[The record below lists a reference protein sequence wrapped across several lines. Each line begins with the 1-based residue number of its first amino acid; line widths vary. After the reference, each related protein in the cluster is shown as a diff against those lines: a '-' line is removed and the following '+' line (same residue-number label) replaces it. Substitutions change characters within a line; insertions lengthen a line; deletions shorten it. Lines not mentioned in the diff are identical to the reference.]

1 MTKQNQS
8 RFWWTVC
15 LVLLGGFDALSLST
29 AKSRRRVPYSSSFQ
43 TFNRGPSHLYSSV
56 YYEEA
61 RQDQVRKG
69 PPPSVV
75 DNTCRP
81 PKAATLQDSTQ
92 SASLSLPI
100 INYICTNQALLLLFA
115 SSAAIAVSLFS
126 NNPFEISDL
135 HWNSG
140 QDFHSLFDWQPSLSR
155 VVTGLF
161 ATIPVIA
168 AGRIIETSDNR
179 DASRVNFATTN
190 MVISLFGRRKSEM
203 EPTASASLQV
213 MILSAMIAISSGISE
228 EIIFRGYIPTAV
240 YAMTNSLSAAL
251 FGQAF
256 LFAAGHLSKDAEP
269 GENMLNWSFQ
279 FLSGLWYAGV
289 YQMSGGDILPCIV
302 AHALYDMHT
311 LCQTWNEVNDQIDYT
326 QTSSKNNICKEQK
339 TALESLQRGTGIT
352 LTSETVDFA
361 RKFFYAFDH
370 DHAGSLSLS
379 DCQRAVSY
387 AFMNDS
393 VAPDTNV
400 VRDLFEQAKEQRHI
414 RGNAVVSSDRMDFSE
429 FLHLLVALRSNSR
442 QYSQC

>member
-1 MTKQNQS
+1 MTKRNQS

-15 LVLLGGFDALSLST
+15 LVLLGGSEALSIST
-29 AKSRRRVPYSSSFQ
+29 AKARRRTPYSPSFQ
-43 TFNRGPSHLYSSV
+43 AFDRGPSRLYSSV

-61 RQDQVRKG
+61 CQEDVMKG
-69 PPPSVV
+69 SPPSAVE
-75 DNTCRP
+75 NTKRR
-81 PKAATLQDSTQ
+81 PKASTLQESTQ

-115 SSAAIAVSLFS
+115 SSAAMALSLFS
-126 NNPFEISDL
+126 NNSFEISNL

-155 VVTGLF
+155 VMTGLF
-161 ATIPVIA
+161 ATAPVIA
-168 AGRIIETSDNR
+168 AGRIIESSDNR

-203 EPTASASLQV
+203 EPTASASFQV
-213 MILSAMIAISSGISE
+213 MILSALIAISSGISE
-228 EIIFRGYIPTAV
+228 EIIFRGYIPTAL
-240 YAMTNSLSAAL
+240 YAITNSLSAAV

-269 GENMLNWSFQ
+269 GENIVNWSVQ
-279 FLSGLWYAGV
+279 FLNGLWYAGI

-311 LCQTWNEVNDQIDYT
+311 LCQTWNEVNNQIDYT
-326 QTSSKNNICKEQK
+326 QTSSKNNMCEEQK
-339 TALESLQRGTGIT
+339 TAVERLQRGTGIT
-352 LTSETVDFA
+352 LTPETVDFA
-361 RKFFYAFDH
+361 RQFFFAFDH

-393 VAPDTNV
+393 VAPDAHV
-400 VRDLFEQAKEQRHI
+400 VRDLFEQAKEQRYIH
-414 RGNAVVSSDRMDFSE
+414 GNSVVSSDRLDFSE

-442 QYSQC
+442 QYSRR

>member
-1 MTKQNQS
+1 MTNQNQS
-8 RFWWTVC
+8 RLWWTIC
-15 LVLLGGFDALSLST
+15 LFLLGGSEALSLST
-29 AKSRRRVPYSSSFQ
+29 GKTRRRTPYSPSFQ
-43 TFNRGPSHLYSSV
+43 TFNRHSSHLYSSV
-56 YYEEA
+56 YYEET
-61 RQDQVRKG
+61 RDEQVLQR

-75 DNTCRP
+75 DSATRRP
-81 PKAATLQDSTQ
+81 TASTIQERTQ
-92 SASLSLPI
+92 SASFSLPI

-126 NNPFEISDL
+126 NDPFEISSL

-155 VVTGLF
+155 VMTGLF
-161 ATIPVIA
+161 ATVPVIA

-203 EPTASASLQV
+203 EPTASASFQV
-213 MILSAMIAISSGISE
+213 MVLSALIAISSGISE
-228 EIIFRGYIPTAV
+228 EIIFRGYIPTAI
-240 YAMTNSLSAAL
+240 YGMTNSLLTAMA
-251 FGQAF
+251 GQAL

-269 GENMLNWSFQ
+269 GENMLNWSLQ
-279 FLSGLWYAGV
+279 FLNGLWYAGL
-289 YQMSGGDILPCIV
+289 YQMSGGDILPCII

-311 LCQTWNEVNDQIDYT
+311 LCQTWTEVNNQIDYT
-326 QTSSKNNICKEQK
+326 QTSSQNNLCEEQK
-339 TALESLQRGTGIT
+339 TAVERLQRGTGIT

-361 RKFFYAFDH
+361 RQFFYAFDN
-370 DHAGSLSLS
+370 DKAGSLTLS

-393 VAPDTNV
+393 VAPDANV
-400 VRDLFEQAKEQRHI
+400 VRDLFEQAKEQRYTH
-414 RGNAVVSSDRMDFSE
+414 GNSGVSSDRLDFSE

-442 QYSQC
+442 QYSRT